1 MITQACAVATAEVM
15 NDFSHRQTPIVD
27 DCVLTGA
34 DRASYPSIPGEH
46 KGNFTPRKNIKIEKV
61 YTCPCPG
68 TGGHSEF
75 IEFFCPDGTSLG
87 NASWKGY
94 KGDWHNITFDE
105 PIELKGKQT
114 YNYVLKTGS
123 YPQIIHS
130 DRVETPDGI
139 ITCHEFIDAN
149 GRKHK
154 NWIPAIK
161 FFGTKIT
168 EIQPDKTPPASV
180 TDLNETKVGTNYI
193 IWEWKNPLDKDLNH
207 TMIHLNNEFLT
218 NLSKTISKFNATN
231 LTPDTEYKI
240 GIKTV
245 DEAGNINE
253 SIVEDYART
262 LKLPNKAPIA
272 LFNYTPENPKVNQ
285 SIFFNASDSFDP
297 DGEIVKYLWDFN
309 NDNITDAEG
318 KEVNHSYSS
327 PGSYKA
333 ILKVIDNQGAENK
346 TSREINVSP
355 NQVPIVDIGGPYSGE
370 VGKPVSFEGYAID
383 PDGNITKYILNFGDG
398 SNVSRIIDPPQKH
411 VNISELHNYTDAD
424 IYNAILKVI
433 DDDYEPGINQ
443 TIVNITGPQ
452 GNKTWEKMNFS
463 ERKALVEEFLRV
475 DPTPYAEINHC
486 LYIADRLYQ
495 NATHAKELYG
505 LPCDIPMCLVHRPA
519 IGIGHIYNA
528 VLLGNNKSDIEQWG
542 WINREDYVALFDKN
556 ATKPFKDDEID
567 YLWGNG
573 SWIIQDERYR
583 LTNYS
588 IGFDMHWEP
597 NQKPNITVIPT
608 YPREYQDIIPA

>member
-1 MITQACAVATAEVM
+1 MKIREFLLMFFVSLVLFSLAFIMITQACAVATAEVM

-27 DCVLTGA
+27 DCVLFDTGA

-46 KGNFTPRKNIKIEKV
+46 KGNFTPRKDIKIEKV

-105 PIELKGKQT
+105 PIELEGKQT

-161 FFGTKIT
+161 FFGTEIT

-207 TMIHLNNEFLT
+207 TMIYLNNELLT
-218 NLSKTISKFNATN
+218 NLSKIITKFNVTN

-245 DEAGNINE
+245 DEAGNINQ
-253 SIVEDYART
+253 SIVEDLART
-262 LKLPNKAPIA
+262 LKLQNKAPIA
-272 LFNYTPENPKVNQ
+272 LFNYNPEKPKVNQ

-309 NDNITDAEG
+309 NDDVTDAEG
-318 KEVNHSYSS
+318 KKVNHPYSL
-327 PGSYKA
+327 PGIYEA

-346 TSREINVSP
+346 TSREINVSA
-355 NQVPIVDIGGPYSGE
+355 NKVPIVDIGGPYSGE

-383 PDGNITKYILNFGDG
+383 PDGNITRYILNFGYG

-411 VNISELHNYTDAD
+411 VNISELHNYTAAD

-433 DDDYEPGINQ
+433 DDNYEPGTNQ
-443 TIVNITGPQ
+443 TIVNITEPQ
-452 GNKTWEKMNFS
+452 VNKTWEKMNFT
-463 ERKALVEEFLRV
+463 ERRALVEEFLKK
-475 DPTPYAEINHC
+475 DPTPKVVGKSGQQAHYLRVNG
-486 LYIADRLYQ
+486 
-495 NATHAKELYG
+495 TMAKELYG
-505 LPCDIPMCLVHRPA
+505 LPCDIPLCWVYS
-519 IGIGHIYNA
+519 GGVVKGHGMNG
-528 VLLGNNKSDIEQWG
+528 VLLGTNKSNIDDWGFIKQVSDTQVKTNLNQDIPPPGVVGENIYNIWKNSTIYPENNKLIAKKQPSKI
-542 WINREDYVALFDKN
+542 
-556 ATKPFKDDEID
+556 
-567 YLWGNG
+567 
-573 SWIIQDERYR
+573 
-583 LTNYS
+583 
-588 IGFDMHWEP
+588 
-597 NQKPNITVIPT
+597 
-608 YPREYQDIIPA
+608 

>member
-1 MITQACAVATAEVM
+1 VKTEIKELLLMFFVSLVLFNLASIMITQACAVATAEVM
-15 NDFSHRQTPIVD
+15 NDFSHRQTPIVGD
-27 DCVLTGA
+27 YVLFDTGA
-34 DRASYPSIPGEH
+34 DGASYPSIPGEH
-46 KGNFTPRKNIKIEKV
+46 KGNFTPRKDIKIEKV
-61 YTCPCPG
+61 YTCSCPG

-75 IEFFCPDGTSLG
+75 IEFFYPNGTSLG
-87 NASWKGY
+87 NASWNGY

-105 PIELKGKQT
+105 PIELEGNQT
-114 YNYVLKTGS
+114 YNYILKTGS

-139 ITCHEFIDAN
+139 ITCHEFIDVN

-161 FFGTKIT
+161 FFGTEIT
-168 EIQPDKTPPASV
+168 EIQQDKTPPASV
-180 TDLNETKVGTNYI
+180 TDLNETKVGQNFI
-193 IWEWKNPLDKDLNH
+193 EWAWKNPEDPDFLK
-207 TMIHLNNEFLT
+207 TMIYLNDEFLT
-218 NLSKTISKFNATN
+218 NLSKTITKFNATN

-245 DEAGNINE
+245 DEAGNINQ

-297 DGEIVKYLWDFN
+297 DGEIEKYLWDFN

-327 PGSYKA
+327 PGIYEA

-346 TSREINVSP
+346 TSREINVSA

-383 PDGNITKYILNFGDG
+383 PDGNITRYILNFGDG
-398 SNVSRIIDPPQKH
+398 SNVSRIIDPPQKY
-411 VNISELHNYTDAD
+411 VNISESHNYSDAD

-433 DDDYEPGINQ
+433 DDNYKPGTNQ
-443 TIVNITGPQ
+443 TIVNITEPQ
-452 GNKTWEKMNFS
+452 GNKTWEEMNFT

-475 DPTPYAEINHC
+475 DPTKYEAAGTC
-486 LYIADRLYQ
+486 GWVAYRGYY
-495 NATHAKELYG
+495 NATHAKELRSC
-505 LPCDIPMCLVHRPA
+505 P
-519 IGIGHIYNA
+519 
-528 VLLGNNKSDIEQWG
+528 
-542 WINREDYVALFDKN
+542 
-556 ATKPFKDDEID
+556 
-567 YLWGNG
+567 
-573 SWIIQDERYR
+573 
-583 LTNYS
+583 
-588 IGFDMHWEP
+588 
-597 NQKPNITVIPT
+597 
-608 YPREYQDIIPA
+608 